1 MGQAAPFP
9 PGYGGEAGVSVALT
23 FETLA
28 KGDVIPFPLTV
39 TREEVEGY
47 LSATGEDPA
56 RWTDAVPPLLLAA
69 FMVGGLLARVPIPLE
84 VMHTGQEIE
93 AHRAVRP
100 GEPLEVRITVAALS
114 QRHGATIA
122 QFEAEAFS
130 GVESVFVSRISVLA
144 PPPSG
149 GEA

>member
-1 MGQAAPFP
+1 MSA
-9 PGYGGEAGVSVALT
+9 ALT

-39 TREEVEGY
+39 TSAEVEGY

-56 RWTDAVPPLLLAA
+56 RWRDAVPPLLLAA

-93 AHRAVRP
+93 ARRAVRP
-100 GEPLEVRITVAALS
+100 GEALDIRITVSALS
-114 QRHGATIA
+114 QRRGATIA
-122 QFEAEAFS
+122 QFQADALVGGE
-130 GVESVFVSRISVLA
+130 VVFVSRIAVLA
-144 PPPSG
+144 PPPAG
-149 GEA
+149 GDA

>member
-1 MGQAAPFP
+1 M
-9 PGYGGEAGVSVALT
+9 

-39 TREEVEGY
+39 TLDEIKGY

-69 FMVGGLLARVPIPLE
+69 FIVGGLLERVPIPLE

-93 AHRAVRP
+93 ARRAVRP
-100 GEPLEVRITVAALS
+100 GEPLDVRITVAALS
-114 QRHGATIA
+114 QRRGATIA
-122 QFEAEAFS
+122 QFEAVALS
-130 GVESVFVSRISVLA
+130 DGAPVFIARISVLS
-144 PPPSG
+144 PPPVGS
-149 GEA
+149 EP

>member
-1 MGQAAPFP
+1 M
-9 PGYGGEAGVSVALT
+9 SVALT

-28 KGDVIPFPLTV
+28 KGDVIPFALTV
-39 TREEVEGY
+39 TREEIEGY
-47 LSATGEDPA
+47 LAATGEDPA

-100 GEPLEVRITVAALS
+100 GEPLDVRITVAALS
-114 QRHGATIA
+114 QRKGATIA

-130 GVESVFVSRISVLA
+130 GEESVFVARISVLA
-144 PPPSG
+144 PPPAG

>member
-1 MGQAAPFP
+1 M
-9 PGYGGEAGVSVALT
+9 

-39 TREEVEGY
+39 TLDEIEGY

-69 FMVGGLLARVPIPLE
+69 FIVGGLLERVPIPLE

-93 AHRAVRP
+93 ARRAVRP
-100 GEPLEVRITVAALS
+100 GEPLDVRITVAALS
-114 QRHGATIA
+114 QRRGATIA
-122 QFEAEAFS
+122 QFEAVALS
-130 GVESVFVSRISVLA
+130 GGAPVFIARISVLS
-144 PPPSG
+144 PPPVGS
-149 GEA
+149 EP